1 MKNLDSRCVVRRT
14 EYFCAAQQ
22 DRIPMVHGR
31 FVESSKKC

>member
-22 DRIPMVHGR
+22 DRIPMVGLVR
-31 FVESSKKC
+31 RVIQEKC